1 VTDHPSPEL
10 LRRFALNDLAAAETD
25 AVVVHLW
32 RGCAR
37 CRSEVELHLPVELA
51 QAADPAVPA
60 ASTATGADTDPA
72 APAPAPLDAYDR
84 AIEAALASVRLHGT
98 AAVEVRRRTHQILAE
113 LRAGDTPELPPP
125 TPQAMPPR
133 RARRP
138 PQGAAG
144 AGAGGADAGAG
155 AGAGAAGADGA
166 AAGGGAAAREAR
178 AAVSRRAAPR
188 RFPLFDA
195 ALRYSWELRQDD
207 PARMIEL
214 ARFATRLAPTLGED
228 GYTAV
233 QVADF
238 EARAW
243 GELANAYRVGEQPAL
258 ADEAIAKAFGLRA
271 RGTGD
276 ELLEARLL
284 SLQASVLGSS
294 GRIHAALEVLSRLRK
309 IHLRRGDRHNAGRAL
324 AQAGF
329 YLGYWGLSEVA
340 LRTVGESMAMIDAEV
355 DPALYLNT
363 LQTYI
368 DLLVDCRRFQE
379 ARDQLR
385 QHRSRLLAGQG
396 LLARVRLKTIEGR
409 LEVGLGNLER
419 AARAFTMAR
428 RRFHGAGSRRLAAM
442 AGLDLAA
449 VRMRQG
455 RFADANPPIEQA
467 VAELVAVEAT
477 GEALTALQLL
487 RTNHGISK
495 LTAAQVQDAA
505 DVLRRSSRS
514 DPGGR

>member
-1 VTDHPSPEL
+1 MSE
-10 LRRFALNDLAAAETD
+10 LAAAEAD
-25 AVVVHLW
+25 AVAIHLR

-37 CRSEVELHLPVELA
+37 CRSEVEAHLPLDLA
-51 QAADPAVPA
+51 QAAAPAVPA
-60 ASTATGADTDPA
+60 EAGGSAEVAGADGSA
-72 APAPAPLDAYDR
+72 APASSPPAPLDAYDR

-125 TPQAMPPR
+125 SPEATPPLRGPR
-133 RARRP
+133 LPR
-138 PQGAAG
+138 GS
-144 AGAGGADAGAG
+144 
-155 AGAGAAGADGA
+155 AGAGAAG
-166 AAGGGAAAREAR
+166 GGAATATTAT
-178 AAVSRRAAPR
+178 ATPR

-214 ARFATRLAPTLGED
+214 ARFATRLAPTLGAD
-228 GYTAV
+228 GYTPA

-238 EARAW
+238 AARAW
-243 GELANAYRVGEQPAL
+243 GELANAYRIGEQPAL
-258 ADEAIAKAFGLRA
+258 ADEAIATAFEHRA

-284 SLQASVLGSS
+284 SLQASVLGSRS
-294 GRIHAALEVLSRLRK
+294 RFRAALEVLSRLRA
-309 IHLRRGDRHNAGRAL
+309 IHLRRGDRHGAGRAL
-324 AQAGF
+324 AQAGY

-340 LRTVGESMAMIDAEV
+340 LRTVGEAMAMIDADV
-355 DPALYLNT
+355 DPDLYLNT

-368 DLLVDCRRFQE
+368 DLLVDCHQFQE
-379 ARDQLR
+379 ARAQLR
-385 QHRSRLLAGQG
+385 QHRHRLLAGQG
-396 LLARVRLKTIEGR
+396 LIARVRLKFIEGR

-419 AARAFTMAR
+419 AARAFTTAR
-428 RRFHGAGSRRLAAM
+428 RRFHGAGSRRLAAL
-442 AGLDLAA
+442 AGLQLAA
-449 VRMRQG
+449 VRIRQG
-455 RFADANPPIEQA
+455 RFGDANPPIEEA
-467 VAELVAVEAT
+467 LDELVAVEAT

-514 DPGGR
+514 EPGGR

>member
-1 VTDHPSPEL
+1 MDAPDGNRHGEPRGILTVTDHPSPDL
-10 LRRFALNDLAAAETD
+10 LRRFASSDLAAGEAD
-25 AVVVHLW
+25 AIAAHLR

-37 CRSEVELHLPVELA
+37 CRSEVELHLPPELA
-51 QAADPAVPA
+51 QAAAPAGSAEIGGTAEAAGAATAAEPA
-60 ASTATGADTDPA
+60 ASS
-72 APAPAPLDAYDR
+72 PAPLDAYDR

-125 TPQAMPPR
+125 SSEPAP
-133 RARRP
+133 
-138 PQGAAG
+138 
-144 AGAGGADAGAG
+144 
-155 AGAGAAGADGA
+155 
-166 AAGGGAAAREAR
+166 
-178 AAVSRRAAPR
+178 PR

-207 PARMIEL
+207 PVRMIEL

-228 GYTAV
+228 GYTPA

-238 EARAW
+238 AARAW
-243 GELANAYRVGEQPAL
+243 GELANAYRIGEQPAL
-258 ADEAIAKAFGLRA
+258 ADEAIATAFEQRE

-276 ELLEARLL
+276 ETLETRLL
-284 SLQASVLGSS
+284 SMQASVLGSRS
-294 GRIHAALEVLSRLRK
+294 QFRAALEVLSRLRA
-309 IHLRRGDRHNAGRAL
+309 IHLRQGDRHGAGRAL
-324 AQAGF
+324 AQAGY
-329 YLGYWGLSEVA
+329 YLGYWGLSDVA
-340 LRTVGESMAMIDAEV
+340 LRTVGEAMAMIDAEV
-355 DPALYLNT
+355 DPDLYLNT

-368 DLLVDCRRFQE
+368 DLLVDCRQFQE
-379 ARDQLR
+379 AGEQLR
-385 QHRSRLLAGQG
+385 QHRHRLLAGQG

-409 LEVGLGNLER
+409 LLVGLGDLER
-419 AARAFTMAR
+419 AARAFTTAR
-428 RRFHGAGSRRLAAM
+428 RRFQGAGSRRLAAL
-442 AGLDLAA
+442 AGLELAA

-455 RFADANPPIEQA
+455 RFGEAHPPIEEA

-505 DVLRRSSRS
+505 DMLRRSSRS
-514 DPGGR
+514 EPGGR

>member
-1 VTDHPSPEL
+1 MTDHPSPDL
-10 LRRFALNDLAAAETD
+10 LRRFAMSDLAAAEAD
-25 AVVVHLW
+25 AIAVHLR

-37 CRSEVELHLPVELA
+37 CRSEVELHLPLELA
-51 QAADPAVPA
+51 QAAAPAVPA
-60 ASTATGADTDPA
+60 EAGCPAEATGAADSA
-72 APAPAPLDAYDR
+72 APAAYPPAPLDAYDR

-125 TPQAMPPR
+125 SPEATPPLRGPR
-133 RARRP
+133 LPR
-138 PQGAAG
+138 GSAG
-144 AGAGGADAGAG
+144 A
-155 AGAGAAGADGA
+155 A
-166 AAGGGAAAREAR
+166 AAGGGAAT
-178 AAVSRRAAPR
+178 AAAATATPR

-214 ARFATRLAPTLGED
+214 ARFATLLAPTLGED
-228 GYTAV
+228 GYTPA

-238 EARAW
+238 GARAW
-243 GELANAYRVGEQPAL
+243 GELANAYRIGEQPAL
-258 ADEAIAKAFGLRA
+258 ADEAIATAFEHRE

-284 SLQASVLGSS
+284 SLQASVLGSRS
-294 GRIHAALEVLSRLRK
+294 RFRAALEVLSRLRA
-309 IHLRRGDRHNAGRAL
+309 IHLGRGDRHGAGRAL
-324 AQAGF
+324 AQAGY

-340 LRTVGESMAMIDAEV
+340 LRTVGEAMTMIDADV
-355 DPALYLNT
+355 DPDLYLNT

-368 DLLVDCRRFQE
+368 DLLVDCRQFQE
-379 ARDQLR
+379 AREQLR
-385 QHRSRLLAGQG
+385 QHRNRLLAGQG

-409 LEVGLGNLER
+409 LEVGQGNLER
-419 AARAFTMAR
+419 AARAFTTAR
-428 RRFHGAGSRRLAAM
+428 RRFQGAGSRRLAAL
-442 AGLDLAA
+442 AGLELAA

-455 RFADANPPIEQA
+455 RFGEANPPIEEA
-467 VAELVAVEAT
+467 LDDLVAVDAT

-487 RTNHGISK
+487 QTNHGISK

-514 DPGGR
+514 EPGGR

>member
-1 VTDHPSPEL
+1 MS
-10 LRRFALNDLAAAETD
+10 DLAAAEAD
-25 AVVVHLW
+25 AISVHLR

-37 CRSEVELHLPVELA
+37 CRSEVELHLPLELA
-51 QAADPAVPA
+51 QAAAAVA
-60 ASTATGADTDPA
+60 AAEAGGTVEAIGAADSTAPPA
-72 APAPAPLDAYDR
+72 SPPPPLDAYDR
-84 AIEAALASVRLHGT
+84 AIEEALASVRLHGT

-125 TPQAMPPR
+125 SPEDTPPLRGPR
-133 RARRP
+133 LPRGSA
-138 PQGAAG
+138 GAAG
-144 AGAGGADAGAG
+144 AG
-155 AGAGAAGADGA
+155 
-166 AAGGGAAAREAR
+166 GGGATATAATAT
-178 AAVSRRAAPR
+178 PR

-228 GYTAV
+228 GYTPA

-238 EARAW
+238 AARAW
-243 GELANAYRVGEQPAL
+243 GELANAYRIGEQPAL
-258 ADEAIAKAFGLRA
+258 ADKAIAMAFEHRE

-284 SLQASVLGSS
+284 SLQASVLGSRNRFRS
-294 GRIHAALEVLSRLRK
+294 ALEVLSRLRA
-309 IHLRRGDRHNAGRAL
+309 IHLRRGDRHGAGRAL
-324 AQAGF
+324 AQAGY

-340 LRTVGESMAMIDAEV
+340 LRTVGEAMAMIDADV
-355 DPALYLNT
+355 DPDLYLNT

-368 DLLVDCRRFQE
+368 DLMVDCRQFQE
-379 ARDQLR
+379 AREQLL
-385 QHRSRLLAGQG
+385 QHRNRLLAGQG

-409 LEVGLGNLER
+409 LEVGLGNLDR
-419 AARAFTMAR
+419 AARAFTTAR
-428 RRFHGAGSRRLAAM
+428 RRFQGAGSRRLAAF
-442 AGLDLAA
+442 AGLELAA

-455 RFADANPPIEQA
+455 RFAEANPPIEEA
-467 VAELVAVEAT
+467 LEELVAVEAT

-514 DPGGR
+514 EPGGR

>member
-1 VTDHPSPEL
+1 MGAPPKGNRRGYRPGDTTVTDHPSPDL
-10 LRRFALNDLAAAETD
+10 LRRFAMSDLAAAEAD
-25 AVVVHLW
+25 AIAVHLR

-37 CRSEVELHLPVELA
+37 CLSEIELHLPLELA
-51 QAADPAVPA
+51 QAAA
-60 ASTATGADTDPA
+60 PA
-72 APAPAPLDAYDR
+72 APAEAGGTAEAADAGEATDPATSPPAPLDAYDR

-125 TPQAMPPR
+125 SPEPTPAT
-133 RARRP
+133 
-138 PQGAAG
+138 
-144 AGAGGADAGAG
+144 
-155 AGAGAAGADGA
+155 
-166 AAGGGAAAREAR
+166 
-178 AAVSRRAAPR
+178 PR

-228 GYTAV
+228 GYTPA

-238 EARAW
+238 AARAW
-243 GELANAYRVGEQPAL
+243 GELANAYRIGEQAAL
-258 ADEAIAKAFGLRA
+258 ADEAIATAFEHRE

-276 ELLEARLL
+276 ELLETRLL
-284 SLQASVLGSS
+284 SLQASVLGSRS
-294 GRIHAALEVLSRLRK
+294 RFRAALEVLSRLRA
-309 IHLRRGDRHNAGRAL
+309 IHLHRGDRHGAGRAL
-324 AQAGF
+324 AQAGY

-340 LRTVGESMAMIDAEV
+340 LRTVGEAMAMIDAEV
-355 DPALYLNT
+355 DPDLYLNT

-368 DLLVDCRRFQE
+368 DLLVDCRQFQE
-379 ARDQLR
+379 AREQLR
-385 QHRSRLLAGQG
+385 QHRNRLLAGQG
-396 LLARVRLKTIEGR
+396 LLSRLRLKTIEGR
-409 LEVGLGNLER
+409 LEVGLGNLEK
-419 AARAFTMAR
+419 AARAFTTAR
-428 RRFHGAGSRRLAAM
+428 RRFQGAGSRRLAAL
-442 AGLDLAA
+442 AGLQLAA

-455 RFADANPPIEQA
+455 RFGEANPPIAEA
-467 VAELVAVEAT
+467 VDELVAVEAT

-514 DPGGR
+514 EPGGR

>member
-1 VTDHPSPEL
+1 VTDHPSQEL

-25 AVVVHLW
+25 VVVVHLR

-51 QAADPAVPA
+51 WAADPALPA
-60 ASTATGADTDPA
+60 AAIAPDADTDPA

-84 AIEAALASVRLHGT
+84 AIEAALASVRLHGI
-98 AAVEVRRRTHQILAE
+98 AAIEVRKRTHQILAG
-113 LRAGDTPELPPP
+113 LRAGDTPELPAP
-125 TPQAMPPR
+125 TLQVMPPR
-133 RARRP
+133 RVSRP
-138 PQGAAG
+138 PREASGAE
-144 AGAGGADAGAG
+144 
-155 AGAGAAGADGA
+155 AAGADGA
-166 AAGGGAAAREAR
+166 AAGVGAAGGEAR
-178 AAVSRRAAPR
+178 AAASRRAAPR

-258 ADEAIAKAFGLRA
+258 ADEAIAKALGLRA

-294 GRIHAALEVLSRLRK
+294 SRFHAALEVLSRLRK

-340 LRTVGESMAMIDAEV
+340 LRTVGEGMAMIDAEV
-355 DPALYLNT
+355 DPALYLNS

-368 DLLVDCRRFQE
+368 DLLVDCRQFQE

-385 QHRSRLLAGQG
+385 QHRSRLIAGQG

-428 RRFHGAGSRRLAAM
+428 RRFQGVGSRRLAAL

-467 VAELVAVEAT
+467 VAELVAIEAT